1 MPNQKNQQQI
11 TELQEKLGKAK
22 SVAII
27 EYSGTSVNDQVKL
40 RRELRKVG
48 GEMMVTKNTL
58 IDIAIGRGKLA
69 DSLSGM
75 NAIVFSYEDAVA
87 AIKALFTF
95 QKDAEKLTIKQGYM
109 DEKVLSIAEVET
121 LSKLPGKLELIQM
134 LLSRLN
140 GPGYA
145 LANVLQAGPRNL
157 VYALKAIAD
166 KQ

>member
-1 MPNQKNQQQI
+1 MPNQKNQQQV

-22 SVAII
+22 SIAIV

-40 RRELRKVG
+40 RQELRQVG
-48 GEMMVTKNTL
+48 GEMMVAKNTL
-58 IDIAIGRGKLA
+58 IDIAIGRGKLS

-75 NAIVFSYEDAVA
+75 NALVLSYEDAVA
-87 AIKALFTF
+87 GIKALFAF
-95 QKDAEKLTIKQGYM
+95 QKDSEKLTIKQGYM
-109 DEKVLSIAEVET
+109 DEKVLSPAEVEN
-121 LSKLPGKLELIQM
+121 LSKLPGKSELIQM

-157 VYALKAIAD
+157 VYALKAVVD
-166 KQ
+166 KK